1 MLKTKINEE
10 VGTMDVNQQ
19 RLVDEFL
26 ELVKIDSAS
35 KDERLMADALM
46 AKLEALGFSVSE
58 DDTAA
63 KIGGT
68 AGNVIGILEGE
79 KDAPPLL
86 FCAHMDR
93 VHPGL
98 GIKPQIKDG
107 VITSDG
113 TTILAAD
120 DIAGVVAIL
129 EAIRIIQ
136 EKKLPHG
143 RLEILFT
150 VAEEGGLY
158 GAKSVDATQFQ
169 AQAGFFMDAGGPVGT
184 IVTAAPAQKGLK
196 ATIHGKAAHAGVA
209 PEDGI
214 SAIVIAAE
222 AITKMKLGRIDP
234 ETTANIGV
242 IQGGAATNIIPDKV
256 ELRGEARSRNNDKLD
271 QQMDSMV
278 AALNAASARHGVK
291 ADISVDHSYSAF
303 GLTESDYPVQLGVK
317 AAEAIGLQP
326 SIESTGGGSDAN
338 IINGYGIPSLVLGM
352 GYTDVHTTAESI
364 SVEQLLVAA
373 KYVLSIIATS

>member
-1 MLKTKINEE
+1 MTNEE
-10 VGTMDVNQQ
+10 VDTMEVNQQ

-35 KDERLMADALM
+35 KDERLMADALK
-46 AKLEALGFSVSE
+46 AKMEALGFVVSE
-58 DDTAA
+58 DDAA
-63 KIGGT
+63 TKIGGT
-68 AGNVIGILEGE
+68 AGNVIGILEGQ

-93 VHPGL
+93 VQPGL
-98 GIKPQIKDG
+98 GIKPQLKNG

-120 DIAGVVAIL
+120 DVAGIVAIL
-129 EAIRIIQ
+129 EAVRIIQ
-136 EKKLPHG
+136 EEKIPHG
-143 RLEILFT
+143 RLEVLFT

-158 GAKSVDATQFQ
+158 GAKSVDPSQFQ
-169 AQAGFFMDAGGPVGT
+169 AKAGFFLDATGDVGT

-214 SAIVIAAE
+214 SAILVAAQ
-222 AITKMKLGRIDP
+222 AITQMKLGRIDP

-242 IQGGAATNIIPDKV
+242 IHGGAATNIIPDKV
-256 ELRGEARSRNNDKLD
+256 ELQGEARSRDNGKLD

-278 AALNAASARHGVK
+278 AALNKACSDYGVT
-291 ADISVDHSYSAF
+291 ADIHVNHSYSAF
-303 GLTESDYPVQLGVK
+303 SLTEDDYAVQLAIR
-317 AAEAIGLQP
+317 AAKAIGVTP

-338 IINGYGIPSLVLGM
+338 IINAHGIPSVVLGV
-352 GYTDVHTTAESI
+352 GYTGVHTTSEAI
-364 SVEQLLVAA
+364 SVEQLTAA
-373 KYVLSIIATS
+373 ARYVLSIITES

>member
-1 MLKTKINEE
+1 MQ
-10 VGTMDVNQQ
+10 VNQQ

-26 ELVKIDSAS
+26 DLVKIDSAS
-35 KDERLMADALM
+35 KDERLMADVLK
-46 AKLEALGFSVSE
+46 AKLESFGFAVSE
-58 DDTAA
+58 DDAAA

-68 AGNVIGILEGE
+68 AGNVIGILEGD

-98 GIKPQIKDG
+98 GIKPQLKDG

-120 DIAGVVAIL
+120 DVAGIVAIL
-129 EAIRIIQ
+129 EAVRIIQ
-136 EKKLPHG
+136 EEKIPHG
-143 RLEILFT
+143 RLEVLFT

-158 GAKSVDATQFQ
+158 GAKSVDATQFK
-169 AQAGFFMDAGGPVGT
+169 AKAGFFMDAGGPVGT

-209 PEDGI
+209 PEEGI
-214 SAIVIAAE
+214 SAILVAAQ
-222 AITKMKLGRIDP
+222 AITQMKLGRIDP

-242 IQGGAATNIIPDKV
+242 IHGGAATNIIPDKV
-256 ELRGEARSRNNDKLD
+256 ELQGEARSLNNDKLD

-278 AALNAASARHGVK
+278 AALNKACADYGIT
-291 ADISVDHSYSAF
+291 ADIRVDHSYSAF
-303 GLTESDYPVQLGVK
+303 GLTEDDYAVELAVK

-338 IINGYGIPSLVLGM
+338 IINGCGIPSVVLGM
-352 GYTDVHTTAESI
+352 GYTGVHTTAEAI
-364 SVEQLLVAA
+364 SVEQLLAAA
-373 KYVLSIIATS
+373 KYVLSIIAAS